1 MMKGVIMIN
10 AKKEFLEEVKSK
22 DVLCAKITIGRD
34 YYNCLRCYILRSG
47 YSETE
52 INQFLQSLDFE
63 YDCGYGNQ
71 ELDGH
76 IWYKNG
82 TWSERSEYDGSEWW
96 EHKSYPPVPEEC
108 SQLQNDSKDD

>member
-1 MMKGVIMIN
+1 MKGVIMIN

-22 DVLCAKITIGRD
+22 DVLCAKITIDLD
-34 YYNCLRCYILRSG
+34 YCNSRRCYILRSG